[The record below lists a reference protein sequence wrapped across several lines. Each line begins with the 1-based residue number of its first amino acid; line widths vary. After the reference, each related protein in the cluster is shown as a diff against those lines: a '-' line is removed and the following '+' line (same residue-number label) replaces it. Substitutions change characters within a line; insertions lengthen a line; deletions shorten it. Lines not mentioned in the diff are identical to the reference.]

1 GWVRDQYLARF
12 ALGAGYH
19 VVTGCHVQAHYPVAG
34 AQGCAQLGLG
44 RSEGHLGQTGDL
56 QLLTLDEG
64 RGHRWHTEPGRIAE
78 DLVDHQRVLSG
89 GGVHVA
95 ALARA
100 RLEHVPAW
108 RDVLA
113 HGERSRTQRGG
124 LCAGSVT
131 RLQLLGRVPPRTS
144 PP

>member
-1 GWVRDQYLARF
+1 
-12 ALGAGYH
+12 
-19 VVTGCHVQAHYPVAG
+19 
-34 AQGCAQLGLG
+34 
-44 RSEGHLGQTGDL
+44 LGQTGDL

-113 HGERSRTQRGG
+113 HGERAGTERGG
-124 LCAGSVT
+124 LSAGIVPCRRPLRSVVSCT
-131 RLQLLGRVPPRTS
+131 CPL
-144 PP
+144 